1 MKVPSRQEAGEPSSS
16 TPREQQAPLPLVPT
30 WLAAF
35 CHLHGL
41 GPKHPEQL
49 QGPGLLCLAG
59 SRTHPQVGSRG
70 GFQDK
75 GIVGI
80 QRASLGHHLGG

>member
-1 MKVPSRQEAGEPSSS
+1 MTKARADRRPGA
-16 TPREQQAPLPLVPT
+16 QQLHPQTAAAPPPLAPT

-35 CHLHGL
+35 RHLHGL

-49 QGPGLLCLAG
+49 LGPGLLCLAG
-59 SRTHPQVGSRG
+59 SRTHPQVGGRG